1 MLIVEKVRVAIVG
14 VGLAGRFHYD
24 AYATIPQAEVVAVAS
39 RHLERAQAFAS
50 ERGIPDAYDDYRR
63 LLERTDIDM
72 IDVCTP
78 NYVHKDICIEAAQAG
93 KHIVC
98 EKPLTGYFGEDMPED
113 VELVGNVVSKSE
125 MFKKALANAQAIA
138 DAVQRNNVQF
148 TYAENWV
155 YAPPIQKAR
164 RLLEASKGVVM
175 FIRAEES
182 HSGSASPFS
191 MQWRTCGGGALL
203 RLGSHP
209 IGAVLY
215 LKQAEGMFNRG
226 QPIRPTAVYA
236 QVADLTQMDAF
247 QNEPQHFL
255 VTGWKDVE
263 NWSMAVI
270 DFDDGSKAVIFA
282 NDCCLGGIYDRME
295 IYASNCRIQINMNP
309 NDTCVAY
316 APTAEIFADE
326 YIAEKLETK
335 AGWTF
340 PSVNEDF
347 LRGYPQELQDAV
359 QAALDAN
366 HKPLSS
372 IQLAVDVVKVIYAGY
387 MSAEKGRRVELA

>member
-1 MLIVEKVRVAIVG
+1 MEKVRVAIVG